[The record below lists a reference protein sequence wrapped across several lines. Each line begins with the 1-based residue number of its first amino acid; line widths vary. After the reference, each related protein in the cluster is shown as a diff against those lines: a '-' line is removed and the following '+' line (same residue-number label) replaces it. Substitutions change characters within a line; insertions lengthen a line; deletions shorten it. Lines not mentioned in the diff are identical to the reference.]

1 MIAEAIF
8 GIVRII
14 YAGVAEGGGS
24 YVFRGCGYIEGTE
37 GFGQQMSLETSWS
50 S

>member
-14 YAGVAEGGGS
+14 YAGVAEGEAPMYSG
-24 YVFRGCGYIEGTE
+24 VVDI
-37 GFGQQMSLETSWS
+37 
-50 S
+50 